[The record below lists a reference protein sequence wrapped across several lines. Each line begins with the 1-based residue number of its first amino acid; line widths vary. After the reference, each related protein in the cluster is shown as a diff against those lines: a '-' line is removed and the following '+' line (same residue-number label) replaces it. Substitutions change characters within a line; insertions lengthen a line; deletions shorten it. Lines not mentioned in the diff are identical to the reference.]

1 MARSA
6 EDLTRLREFKLPE
19 EFMLDLRRRVP
30 LRSGEY
36 RYFQSENVVCIEH
49 FRESHTP
56 GQKAGRF
63 GWLPGGRS

>member
-6 EDLTRLREFKLPE
+6 EDLTRLREYKLPE

-49 FRESHTP
+49 FREPHVP

-63 GWLPGGRS
+63 GWLPKERS